1 MVDEVSDHSA
11 HYQMILRVPKVHIL
25 HESRGST
32 LEVVVARMK
41 TRGTKVRFVM
51 VSATVPNIL
60 DVATWVGDEDGYGPA
75 VVFQVRCLNSSRL
88 AFYYF
93 AFSLETN
100 SVSLLIR

>member
-11 HYQMILRVPKVHIL
+11 HYYMIVRLPQVHIL

-41 TRGTKVRFVM
+41 TRGTQVRFVM

-60 DVATWVGDEDGYGPA
+60 DVATWIGDEDGYGPA
-75 VVFQVRCLNSSRL
+75 VVYQVGCLNSSRL
-88 AFYYF
+88 ASYCV

>member
-1 MVDEVSDHSA
+1 MGQPHPGLVRPVSHSCVNQA
-11 HYQMILRVPKVHIL
+11 IHGRRGQFSSVHHHIVLRNAQVHIL

-41 TRGTKVRFVM
+41 TRGTQVRFVM

-75 VVFQVRCLNSSRL
+75 VVFQV
-88 AFYYF
+88 
-93 AFSLETN
+93 
-100 SVSLLIR
+100 